1 MNERIPIDKATLSDL
16 MSRPIIVRIVTI
28 LDITSLS
35 ILELFEYGLTINDI
49 NFSMANGVIAY
60 DKAAKRVINEETA
73 LGIPLSGDYYYNFL
87 SSKVK
92 LTELGLYILD
102 TIKSNQTEL
111 KSSVPDEQIS
121 SDADP
126 RHPSTISW
134 HGWNLGIVFG
144 AIGIGFLEDL
154 SGLNITIQLAGFLAV
169 ASRIFVLGVMKETK
183 DKDFQIVFFKQN

>member
-73 LGIPLSGDYYYNFL
+73 LGIPLNGDYYYNFL

-126 RHPSTISW
+126 RHPSIIS
-134 HGWNLGIVFG
+134 
-144 AIGIGFLEDL
+144 
-154 SGLNITIQLAGFLAV
+154 
-169 ASRIFVLGVMKETK
+169 
-183 DKDFQIVFFKQN
+183 

>member
-60 DKAAKRVINEETA
+60 DKAAKRVINEENA

-126 RHPSTISW
+126 RHPSTIS
-134 HGWNLGIVFG
+134 
-144 AIGIGFLEDL
+144 
-154 SGLNITIQLAGFLAV
+154 
-169 ASRIFVLGVMKETK
+169 
-183 DKDFQIVFFKQN
+183 

>member
-1 MNERIPIDKATLSDL
+1 MSDKIPIDRITLSNL
-16 MSRPIIVRIVTI
+16 MSRPIIIRIVTI

-35 ILELFEYGLTINDI
+35 ILELLEYGLTMNDV

-60 DKAAKRVINEETA
+60 DVTTKRMSSEETA

-87 SSKVK
+87 NSKVK

-126 RHPSTISW
+126 RHPSTIS
-134 HGWNLGIVFG
+134 
-144 AIGIGFLEDL
+144 
-154 SGLNITIQLAGFLAV
+154 
-169 ASRIFVLGVMKETK
+169 
-183 DKDFQIVFFKQN
+183 